1 MVKYFYKELN
11 FAFKCV
17 LITFEVL
24 LAVHMFIHMIIM
36 IIVYSVHIMPACQ
49 EKLTFVAKYFNL
61 LLVFQEMDMQIAII
75 ILYKVLYLF
84 KRVYY

>member
-17 LITFEVL
+17 LITFEAL

-36 IIVYSVHIMPACQ
+36 IIVYSVYIMPAGQ